1 MLRIAIDFDETL
13 FPTLNNVIEIYNKR
27 NSANLELSQVTTYSL
42 HESFEQNIADAL
54 LELYCDEEVYR
65 DLQPYK
71 GAVRT
76 VKTLVERGHEIY
88 VATASDSR
96 NLGWKERLLRE
107 YFPFIPKDNLIRIY
121 NKQLLNVDLL
131 VEDNLDNLTQTFA
144 DRVCFDQLW
153 NRSETK
159 DFVFDIHRIHHWGE
173 LNNVINEI
181 ERKNKEWE
189 NVKT

>member
-13 FPTLNNVIEIYNKR
+13 FPTLTKVLEVYNKR
-27 NSANLELSQVTTYSL
+27 NNASLDLSQVATYSL
-42 HESFEQNIADAL
+42 HESFEHNIADAL

-71 GAVRT
+71 GAIRAI
-76 VKTLVERGHEIY
+76 KTLAEQGHEIY

-107 YFPFIPKDNLIRIY
+107 YFPFIPKDNLIRIF

-131 VEDNLDNLTQTFA
+131 VEDSLDNLTQTFA

-159 DFVFDIHRIHHWGE
+159 DFAFDIHRIQHWGE
-173 LNNVINEI
+173 INNIVNSI
-181 ERKNKEWE
+181 ERKNREWE
-189 NVKT
+189 K